1 MTKVILVAGSVRAM
15 IQEGWFKRI
24 EARLAASAHANL
36 LGWVRGRVGLIA
48 EARFLIQCQSVF

>member
-1 MTKVILVAGSVRAM
+1 MMKVTLVVGNVQTM

-36 LGWVRGRVGLIA
+36 LGWVRGRVELIA
-48 EARFLIQCQSVF
+48 EAQFLIQCQSVF

>member
-36 LGWVRGRVGLIA
+36 LGWVRGRVELIA
-48 EARFLIQCQSVF
+48 EAQFLI